1 MKVTL
6 STVTPVYSGAEYL
19 RDLVGHIDDLRSR
32 WIDANSPIMLIEAL
46 FVDDNSN
53 DNSSS
58 VLAELSEQY
67 EWVNIVTLSRNF
79 GQHSATVAGIC
90 HTSSDW
96 VVTLDEDLQHDP
108 EKIDLLMK
116 KAIKHSADVVYARP
130 ERSTH
135 GNSWRDKSSRFV
147 KSIIGKLSRTE
158 NLELYNS
165 FRIIRGSI
173 ARAAASSS
181 SSHTYFDVAMSWFT
195 HSVEY
200 VEVPMED
207 RRYLKNKA
215 SGYGLGKLV
224 GHARRLL
231 ISSDMDIASKGL
243 ALGILTILASFLFT
257 VGVVFSK
264 IFFPHLIDAT
274 GWASI
279 VSVISLIGGATI
291 AIVCVVLEYTS
302 AILLILLGKPTY
314 LTVDRGKDDILRK
327 WYSDESL
334 GD

>member
-6 STVTPVYSGAEYL
+6 STVTPVYRGAEYL
-19 RDLVGHIDDLRSR
+19 RDLVGHLDSLRSR
-32 WIDANSPIMLIEAL
+32 WIETDCPVMLIESL
-46 FVDDNSN
+46 FVDDHSN
-53 DNSSS
+53 DDSSS
-58 VLAELSEQY
+58 VLAELSEEH

-108 EKIDLLMK
+108 EKIDLLLK
-116 KAIKHSADVVYARP
+116 KAIKNSADVVYARP
-130 ERSTH
+130 ERSAH
-135 GNSWRDKSSRFV
+135 GNSWRDKSSRFI
-147 KSIIGKLSRTE
+147 KRIIGKLSRTG
-158 NLELYNS
+158 NLEVYNS

-195 HSVEY
+195 HSVES
-200 VEVPMED
+200 VEFHMED
-207 RRYLKNKA
+207 SRYVKNKS

-243 ALGILTILASFLFT
+243 ALGILTILTSFVFA
-257 VGVVFSK
+257 VGVVAAK
-264 IFFPHLIDAT
+264 IFFPHLIEAT
-274 GWASI
+274 GWASL
-279 VSVISLIGGATI
+279 VCLISLIGGATI
-291 AIVCVVLEYTS
+291 STVCVALEYTS
-302 AILLILLGKPTY
+302 VILLILLGKPTY
-314 LTVDRGKDDILRK
+314 LTVDRKKDHLLRQ
-327 WYSDESL
+327 WYSDGSR